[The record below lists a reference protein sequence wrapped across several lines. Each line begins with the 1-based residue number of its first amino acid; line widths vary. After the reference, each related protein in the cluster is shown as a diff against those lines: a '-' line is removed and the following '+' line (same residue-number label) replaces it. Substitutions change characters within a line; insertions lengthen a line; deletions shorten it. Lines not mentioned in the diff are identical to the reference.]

1 MDLVIH
7 VGRELLV
14 RGILEVLRRRVFV
27 VRWMNVSDVEVLMV
41 WIFFHGLRIRSHI
54 VKGTLEVNGKVVRVF
69 SFKGPAVN
77 GT

>member
-1 MDLVIH
+1 MNLVIH
-7 VGRELLV
+7 VGRKLLV
-14 RGILEVLRRRVFV
+14 CGILEVLRRRIFV
-27 VRWMNVSDVEVLMV
+27 VRGMNVSDVDAQMA

-69 SFKGPAVN
+69 SFEGPAVD